1 MKTAEEAKKIK
12 DKSISELATELTK
25 TKTKL
30 ADLKKN
36 LALGKLKKTSDVK
49 KTKKYIAKIQTA
61 MREKLES
68 ELEKE
73 EKANAKKTK

>member
-12 DKSISELATELTK
+12 DKSVSELAAELTK

-30 ADLKKN
+30 ADLKRD

-49 KTKKYIAKIQTA
+49 KTRKYIAKIQTV
-61 MREKLES
+61 MREKLEA
-68 ELEKE
+68 ELEKK
-73 EKANAKKTK
+73 EKTNAKKTK

>member
-61 MREKLES
+61 MREKLEA